1 MCYHPPM
8 NPDPIEE
15 LARAAEAHARQEH
28 GLAIG
33 LDAVDGV
40 DRILLAEAEAAA
52 ADAGRIETLA
62 ACYGAWLGRLAVLRW
77 NARWIGLAEPAAPV
91 GK

>member
-1 MCYHPPM
+1 M

-40 DRILLAEAEAAA
+40 DRIGAEN
-52 ADAGRIETLA
+52 ADRSQQG
-62 ACYGAWLGRLAVLRW
+62 W
-77 NARWIGLAEPAAPV
+77 NEHHCPRG
-91 GK
+91 